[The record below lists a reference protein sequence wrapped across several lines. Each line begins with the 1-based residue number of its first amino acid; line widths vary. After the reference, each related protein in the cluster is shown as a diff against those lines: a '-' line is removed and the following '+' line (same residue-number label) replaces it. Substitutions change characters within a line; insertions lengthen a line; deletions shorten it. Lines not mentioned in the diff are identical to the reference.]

1 MTMDVNYVARNIAIP
16 DRFRE
21 YAEEKFDKIEQ
32 LSTRAQRLEIKVVK
46 EANHRHSEGNVTV
59 ELTVVGK
66 GKVIRAEAKADDK
79 FAAFDTAFGKLVER
93 LRRLRDRRKDHHRGR
108 GSVGQATATLP
119 PADTGTLLV
128 DQVLQAQQQQEEDQA
143 AEQDDAQDAPVR
155 IREKVFPATPMT
167 ADDAVDAMELIGHDF
182 YLFVDAET
190 QRPSAVY
197 RRHGWSY
204 GVISLDSDHPDAEPQ
219 EAERGYRAAG

>member
-79 FAAFDTAFGKLVER
+79 FAAFDVAFGKLLER
-93 LRRLRDRRKDHHRGR
+93 LRRLRDRRKDHRRGQ
-108 GSVGQATATLP
+108 GSVGQATADLP

-128 DQVLQAQQQQEEDQA
+128 DQVLQAQQQQD
-143 AEQDDAQDAPVR
+143 EQDAEDSVQDAPVR

-167 ADDAVDAMELIGHDF
+167 ADDAVDAMELVGHDF
-182 YLFVDAET
+182 YLFLDAET

-197 RRHGWSY
+197 RCHGWSY
-204 GVISLDSDHPDAEPQ
+204 GVISLDPDHQDAEPQ
-219 EAERGYRAAG
+219 EAERGYRAAI